1 MAFPTNPSNNST
13 AIVNGIVY
21 TYNSATSSWTRRASA
36 NTVGLTYTASNGIV
50 PISPRT
56 GDQWYNISEDVIY
69 EYITDG
75 TGFYWVDQSTPAI
88 TTTTSLTTA
97 LQNNQL
103 SPFLLMGA

>member
-1 MAFPTNPSNNST
+1 MSFPTNPSNNST
-13 AIVNGIVY
+13 AIVNGITY
-21 TYNSATSSWTRRASA
+21 TYNSTTSSWTRKISG
-36 NTVGLTYTASNGIV
+36 NTGITYTASSGIV

-56 GDQWYNISEDVIY
+56 GDQWYNISEDIIY

-75 TGFYWVDQSTPAI
+75 TGFYWVDQTTPAI
-88 TTTTSLTTA
+88 SSTTSLTTA